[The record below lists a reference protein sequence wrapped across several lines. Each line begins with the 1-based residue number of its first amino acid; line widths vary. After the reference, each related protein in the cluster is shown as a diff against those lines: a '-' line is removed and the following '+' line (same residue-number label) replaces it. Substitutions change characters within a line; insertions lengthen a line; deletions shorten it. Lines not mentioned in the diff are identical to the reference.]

1 MSLPQKYRP
10 ASFDEV
16 AGAKNR
22 ATATALSALLSKKD
36 PPHAVLLHGP
46 RGCGKT
52 TIARLISGALGCVGD
67 DFREVDSAD
76 FRGIDHIREVR
87 RLAHYKPMHGP
98 CRVWLLDEAHKI
110 TNDAQN
116 ALLKGL
122 EDPPDHCYYVLAT
135 TDPEKLLPT
144 IRSRCSTHQVYLLAD
159 DEMLRLLRRVASKEG
174 ADVPVPALRRVVE
187 ASRGHA
193 RDALQM
199 LETVIAD
206 PASAES
212 VALGASE
219 AQAKSIDLCRA
230 LIQPGGWKKVRT
242 ILADLRN
249 EDPEEIRRAVMGY
262 CASVLLGGE
271 NPRAG
276 EVMQHFADPT
286 YDTGFPGL
294 VLAAYAA
301 VCGSGQ

>member
-16 AGAKNR
+16 AGTKNR
-22 ATATALSALLSKKD
+22 ATVSALRKLLDSKE

-46 RGCGKT
+46 FGSGKT
-52 TIARLISGALGCVGD
+52 TLARLISGALGVVGD
-67 DFREVDSAD
+67 DFRELDSAD
-76 FRGIDHIREVR
+76 FRGIDHIREIR
-87 RLAHYKPMHGP
+87 RLAHYKPLHGKRR
-98 CRVWLLDEAHKI
+98 CWLFDEVHRL
-110 TNDAQN
+110 TSDAMSG
-116 ALLKGL
+116 LLKGL

-144 IRSRCSTHQVYLLAD
+144 IRSRCSTHQVHLLAD
-159 DEMLRLLRRVASKEG
+159 DEMLRLLRRVAAREG

-187 ASRGHA
+187 AARGHA

-206 PASAES
+206 PASAEA
-212 VALGASE
+212 VAAGISE
-219 AQAKSIDLCRA
+219 ATAKSIDLCRA
-230 LIQPGGWKKVRT
+230 LIQPGGWKRVRT

-249 EDPEEIRRAVMGY
+249 EDPEEVRRAVLGY

-271 NPRAG
+271 NSRAG

-294 VLAAYAA
+294 VLAAYAVVA
-301 VCGSGQ
+301 GS

>member
-22 ATATALSALLSKKD
+22 ATVSALRKLLESGN
-36 PPHAVLLHGP
+36 PPHAYALVGP
-46 RGCGKT
+46 FGSGKT
-52 TIARLISGALGCVGD
+52 TISRLIANALGCVGD
-67 DFREVDSAD
+67 DFRELDSAD
-76 FRGIDHIREVR
+76 FRGIDHIRDLR
-87 RLAHYKPMHGP
+87 RLSHYKPMHGP
-98 CRVWLLDEAHKI
+98 CRVWLLDECAKL
-110 TNDAQN
+110 TNDAQH

-144 IRSRCSTHQVYLLAD
+144 IRSRCSTHQVHLLAD
-159 DEMLRLLRRVASKEG
+159 DEMLRLLRRVAAREG
-174 ADVPVPALRRVVE
+174 AEVPVPALRRVVE
-187 ASRGHA
+187 AARGHA

-206 PASAES
+206 PASAEA

-249 EDPEEIRRAVMGY
+249 DDPEEIRRAVMGY

-276 EVMQHFADPT
+276 EVMQQFADPT
-286 YDTGFPGL
+286 YDNGFPGL
-294 VLAAYAA
+294 VLAAYAVVA
-301 VCGSGQ
+301 GSGQ